1 MTAVEIQRIAAFADA
16 THAGN
21 PAGVCL
27 LDDWSPWPDDA
38 VLLRIA
44 AAVGLSETAFLR
56 GRALR
61 WFTPAVEMPLCGHA
75 TLATAFVLGEAHV
88 AFETREAGV
97 LTADIDGADVTMDFP
112 AHPPTPRAID
122 DAMIAALGAR
132 PDAAFDGFKGL
143 VRFGSEA
150 EVAALEPDF
159 ERMAA
164 LDVNGVIATAPG
176 RDVDF
181 VSRFFAPKLGV
192 PEDPVTGSAHT
203 VLAPYWAQALGRD
216 DVVGRQIPRDP
227 PPEGGLAWEDVAPM
241 SARPGGVVR
250 CTVRGERVVMRG
262 SARRTG
268 RGRVVG

>member
-1 MTAVEIQRIAAFADA
+1 MEIQRIAAFADA

-27 LDDWSPWPDDA
+27 LSEGEPWPDDDA
-38 VLLRIA
+38 LLRVA
-44 AAVGLSETAFLR
+44 AQVGLSETAFLR
-56 GRALR
+56 GRELR
-61 WFTPAVEMPLCGHA
+61 WFTPKVEMPLCGHA

-97 LTADIDGADVTMDFP
+97 LTVDIDGADVAMDFP
-112 AHPPTPRAID
+112 ANPPEPCAID
-122 DAMIAALGAR
+122 EAWIAALGAR
-132 PDAAFDGFKGL
+132 PDAAFSGFKAL
-143 VRFGSEA
+143 VRFASEA
-150 EVAALEPDF
+150 DVAALAPDF

-164 LDVNGVIATAPG
+164 LPVNGIIATAPG

-181 VSRFFAPKLGV
+181 VSRYFAPKLGV

-203 VLAPYWAQALGRD
+203 VLAPYWAKALGRE

-227 PPEGGLAWEDVAPM
+227 PPEGGLDWVDVAPM

-250 CTVRGERVVMRG
+250 CTVRGERLVMRG

-268 RGRVVG
+268 RGHVVA